1 MAAGGPM
8 GGCKTSSIAGCFH
21 RRGNTRHSLDLKS
34 ADYPATNL
42 PFGLIG
48 PHCVN
53 PSHDCIIPN
62 PSDPAGGG
70 GTSDDEMTTVAQE
83 AEAAEL
89 SHAGTRTR

>member
-1 MAAGGPM
+1 M
-8 GGCKTSSIAGCFH
+8 GTPAI
-21 RRGNTRHSLDLKS
+21 SLDLKS

-48 PHCVN
+48 PRWVN
-53 PSHDCIIPN
+53 PSHDSIIPN
-62 PSDPAGGG
+62 PSDRGGGG

-89 SHAGTRTR
+89 SHAGTQTS